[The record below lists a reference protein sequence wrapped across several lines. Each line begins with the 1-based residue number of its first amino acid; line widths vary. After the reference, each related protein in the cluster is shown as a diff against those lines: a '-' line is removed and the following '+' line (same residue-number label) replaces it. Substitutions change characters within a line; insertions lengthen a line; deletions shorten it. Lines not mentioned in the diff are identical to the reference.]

1 MAKANINC
9 PVCDEALENGLCPK
23 CGYLRLNFPDIIPS
37 SLRDV
42 EQSRVSIAQSVLNQI
57 EKLKQEKESSK
68 KETFGEINHLK
79 TKISDLKEEIASC
92 NKENSR
98 LNREYTTLQSEKRQL
113 SNKISS
119 LEQDIENAE
128 RNASSQQS
136 SYDREISNLR
146 HQLESAQTEVQ
157 RMKSEPAQQLKGIVM
172 IEDKRNDT
180 RTMLPIF
187 DGNNSYGTNPDS
199 GLHHQI
205 KFQVRGFSFNPVHF
219 YIRTSSKGLI
229 LEPSSGVEM
238 TQNGGVIRSGVY
250 ARQSD
255 NFMFGDRIRIN
266 ITQI

>member
-9 PVCDEALENGLCPK
+9 PVCGEALENGLCPK
-23 CGYLRLNFPDIIPS
+23 CGYLKLNFPDIIPS

-42 EQSRVSIAQSVLNQI
+42 EQSRVSIAQSVLSQI
-57 EKLKQEKESSK
+57 EKLEQEKESSK
-68 KETFGEINHLK
+68 KETIGEINHLK

-98 LNREYTTLQSEKRQL
+98 LNREYSTLQSEKRQL

-128 RNASSQQS
+128 RKASRQQS

-146 HQLESAQTEVQ
+146 HQLESAQTEAQ
-157 RMKSEPAQQLKGIVM
+157 RLKNEPAQQLKGIVM

-187 DGNNSYGTNPDS
+187 DGNNSYGTNPDN

-205 KFQVRGFSFNPVHF
+205 KFQVRGFSFQPIQF
-219 YIRTSSKGLI
+219 FIRTSTKGLI
-229 LEPSSGVEM
+229 LESAPNVEM
-238 TQNGGVIRSGVY
+238 TQNGGIVRSGVY